1 MVKKKRGN
9 PVKGEPKRR
18 AALARWKKAR
28 RKQPK
33 KPAIP
38 TRPQREPT
46 TIVFKKKAKF
56 QGEYYRVYGKEGT
69 RIRTIFPR
77 PDLHP
82 EFAKAP
88 FGATFYVIWG
98 GKKYKARKEAR
109 WQENNARVPCLVWEV
124 KKSEA

>member
-1 MVKKKRGN
+1 MARRKRGN

-18 AALARWKKAR
+18 AALIRWEKYRKKQK
-28 RKQPK
+28 KQNK
-33 KPAIP
+33 P

-46 TIVFKKKAKF
+46 TIIFQKKAKF
-56 QGEYYRVYGKEGT
+56 QGEYYKVYGKEGT

-88 FGATFYVIWG
+88 FGAQFYVLWL
-98 GKKYKARKEAR
+98 GKKYRARKEAR

-124 KKSEA
+124 KKAEA